1 MEWEMLRSIKKI
13 RKISLWLLGA
23 AVLVFSQ
30 LGVLY
35 QLDQFLKPPSLER
48 TIASAR
54 PATGAEEDSR
64 ISVPEDAVQYAIAPN
79 IPRIAYVIRDNE
91 SKLMIT
97 DNKETDSLE
106 ETGNITFMKWLGQ
119 SNALLYMVEKRHMQV
134 MNLLQVH
141 HDEPVAIHE
150 FSDKN
155 WKVED
160 VFFSPYLEFFYV
172 HMKKEEQDEVYKYT
186 ASKGL
191 EKVPLRNMQIS
202 AITYDE
208 KNDILY
214 VQSKK
219 GKMWEY
225 KDGALHHITLKE
237 HNLS

>member
-1 MEWEMLRSIKKI
+1 MVRSIKKI

-35 QLDQFLKPPSLER
+35 QLDQFLKPPSLQR
-48 TIASAR
+48 TMASAR
-54 PATGAEEDSR
+54 SAAGVEEDNKV
-64 ISVPEDAVQYAIAPN
+64 SVPEDAVQYAIAPN
-79 IPRIAYVIRDNE
+79 TSRIAYVTRDNE
-91 SKLMIT
+91 KKLTIK

-119 SNALLYMVEKRHMQV
+119 SNALLYMVEKRHMLV

-141 HDEPVAIHE
+141 HGEPVPIHE
-150 FSDKN
+150 FPDNN

-172 HMKKEEQDEVYKYT
+172 HMKKEDRDEVYKYT

-214 VQSKK
+214 IQNKK
-219 GKMWEY
+219 GRMWEY
-225 KDGALHHITLKE
+225 KDGKLRHLALGE
-237 HNLS
+237 HSLS